1 MKQEIEADWSICRD
15 GSCRGSS
22 IKTRIETVFVYIAS
36 IKLVFV
42 AEVVPLKQGL
52 KQIPLADDNPG
63 IKVAEVVPLKQ
74 GLKPTTLLTDLLY
87 CLRVAEVVPLKQGLK
102 PLCKFALALTI
113 I

>member
-1 MKQEIEADWSICRD
+1 ML
-15 GSCRGSS
+15 
-22 IKTRIETVFVYIAS
+22 Y
-36 IKLVFV
+36 FV